1 MVNEVNRLIYNALAE
16 HSSISLPDIGSLRI
30 VRRAAKIEGNRVAP
44 PLFVVEFFSA
54 EEGRSLVEIIATE
67 ANISTAE
74 AKDIYLRWL
83 DKAKRGNELIISGV
97 GTLHDKSFVVDGDLS
112 KALNPRNATPLKI
125 HNRRKLP
132 IYIYI
137 AIAIGVVVAIG
148 SNHRDDN
155 SSATESKAVAIEE
168 PSVVESIESKE
179 IVMAE
184 SEPQVEPIAESAV
197 EEIAKVDATQPAKWS
212 DSDDIRHWVV
222 AGSYSTRENAE
233 RAVEGI
239 LRKKQADCCDILP
252 LGKMYAVAVFGSAD
266 KIECERF
273 VRDNRHNF
281 NQSWVHTPKR
291 FK

>member
-1 MVNEVNRLIYNALAE
+1 MVNEVNRLIYNALAK

-30 VRRAAKIEGNRVAP
+30 VRRTAKIEGNRVVP

-67 ANISTAE
+67 ANISTDE
-74 AKDIYLRWL
+74 AKEIYLRWL
-83 DKAKRGNELIISGV
+83 DKVKQGNELIISGV

-125 HNRRKLP
+125 HKRHRLHA
-132 IYIYI
+132 YIYI

-212 DSDDIRHWVV
+212 DSDDIRHWVI

-233 RAVEGI
+233 RAIEGI

>member
-44 PLFVVEFFSA
+44 PRFAIEFFSA
-54 EEGRSLVEIIATE
+54 EEGKSLVDIIATE

-83 DKAKRGNELIISGV
+83 DKVKQGNELIISGV

-112 KALNPRNATPLKI
+112 KALNPRSATPLKI

-137 AIAIGVVVAIG
+137 AIAIGVVVAVG
-148 SNHRDDN
+148 SNHRADN
-155 SSATESKAVAIEE
+155 STTTTEPKVD
-168 PSVVESIESKE
+168 VVEKPVVADNIESE
-179 IVMAE
+179 QIVEA
-184 SEPQVEPIAESAV
+184 EPQIVEPIAESTT
-197 EEIAKVDATQPAKWS
+197 EELAKDSAQQPARWS

-233 RAVEGI
+233 RAVESI
-239 LRKKQADCCDILP
+239 LSKKQADYCDILP

-281 NQSWVHTPKR
+281 KQSWVYTPKR

>member
-1 MVNEVNRLIYNALAE
+1 MVNEVNRLIYNALAK

-30 VRRAAKIEGNRVAP
+30 VRRAAKIEGNRVVP

-67 ANISTAE
+67 ANISTDE
-74 AKDIYLRWL
+74 AKEIYLRWL
-83 DKAKRGNELIISGV
+83 DKVKRGNELIISGV
-97 GTLHDKSFVVDGDLS
+97 GTLHDKSFVLDSDLS

-125 HNRRKLP
+125 HKRHRLP
-132 IYIYI
+132 AYIYI

-155 SSATESKAVAIEE
+155 SSATESKVVAIEE

-212 DSDDIRHWVV
+212 DSDDIRHWVI

>member
-16 HSSISLPDIGSLRI
+16 HSSISLPNIGSLRI
-30 VRRAAKIEGNRVAP
+30 VRRAAKIEGNRVVP

-67 ANISTAE
+67 ANISTDE
-74 AKDIYLRWL
+74 AKEIYLRWL
-83 DKAKRGNELIISGV
+83 DKVKQVNTLTISGV
-97 GTLHDKSFVVDGDLS
+97 GSLHDKSFVVDGDLS

-125 HNRRKLP
+125 HKRHRLP
-132 IYIYI
+132 AYIYI

-197 EEIAKVDATQPAKWS
+197 EEITKVDATQPAKWS
-212 DSDDIRHWVV
+212 DSDDIRHWVI